1 MFKICV
7 FKVERYLYSMTNELQ
22 PWERFSAEELAAWVN
37 DMILHDFTGLLNLL
51 YRLDVSETRIRKLL
65 DEMQQ
70 ENAGKIIASVI
81 IERQLQKIKTK
92 QQFKQEGDIAEEDK
106 W

>member
-1 MFKICV
+1 MN
-7 FKVERYLYSMTNELQ
+7 NELQ
-22 PWERFSAEELAAWVN
+22 PWENLSVAQLTDYVN
-37 DMILHDFTGLLNLL
+37 DMIHHDFTGLLNLL
-51 YRLDVSETRIRKLL
+51 YRLDVSEIKVRKIL

-70 ENAGKIIASVI
+70 EDAGKIIAAVI

-92 QQFKQEGDIAEEDK
+92 QQFKQKGEIPEDEK

>member
-1 MFKICV
+1 MA
-7 FKVERYLYSMTNELQ
+7 NELQ
-22 PWERFSAEELAAWVN
+22 PWEHLSAEQLADYIN
-37 DMILHDFTGLLNLL
+37 EMILHDFTGLLNLL
-51 YRLDVSETRIRKLL
+51 YRLDVSETRVRKIL

-70 ENAGKIIASVI
+70 EDAGKIIAAVI

-92 QQFKQEGDIAEEDK
+92 QQFKQEGEIPEDEK

>member
-1 MFKICV
+1 M
-7 FKVERYLYSMTNELQ
+7 SNELQ
-22 PWERFSAEELAAWVN
+22 PWENLSAEELAAYVN
-37 DMILHDFTGLLNLL
+37 DMILHDFNGLMNLL
-51 YRLDVSETRIRKLL
+51 YRLDVSEDKIRKLL

-70 ENAGKIIASVI
+70 EDAGKIIAAII

-92 QQFKQEGDIAEEDK
+92 QQFKQEGDIPEEDR

>member
-1 MFKICV
+1 MG
-7 FKVERYLYSMTNELQ
+7 NELQ
-22 PWERFSAEELAAWVN
+22 PLENLSAGELAAYVN
-37 DMILHDFTGLLNLL
+37 DLILHDFNGLMNLL
-51 YRLDVSETRIRKLL
+51 YRLDVSEDKIRKLL

-70 ENAGKIIASVI
+70 EDAGKIIAAII

-92 QQFKQEGDIAEEDK
+92 QQFKQEGDIPEEDR

>member
-1 MFKICV
+1 M
-7 FKVERYLYSMTNELQ
+7 SNALQ
-22 PWERFSAEELAAWVN
+22 PWEHLTAEELAAYIN
-37 DMILHDFTGLLNLL
+37 ELILHDFTGLLNLL
-51 YRLDVSETRIRKLL
+51 YRLDVSEDKIRKLL

-70 ENAGKIIASVI
+70 EDAGKIIAAII

-92 QQFKQEGDIAEEDK
+92 QQFKQERDIPEEDR

>member
-1 MFKICV
+1 
-7 FKVERYLYSMTNELQ
+7 MTNELQ
-22 PWERFSAEELAAWVN
+22 PWESLSAGQLADYVN
-37 DMILHDFTGLLNLL
+37 EMILHDFTGLLNLL
-51 YRLDVSETRIRKLL
+51 YRLDVSETRVRTIL

-70 ENAGKIIASVI
+70 EDAGKIIAAVI

-92 QQFKQEGDIAEEDK
+92 QQYKQEGEIPEDEK

>member
-1 MFKICV
+1 
-7 FKVERYLYSMTNELQ
+7 L
-22 PWERFSAEELAAWVN
+22 
-37 DMILHDFTGLLNLL
+37 ILHDFNGLMNLL
-51 YRLDVSETRIRKLL
+51 YRLDVSEDKIRKLL

-70 ENAGKIIASVI
+70 EDAGKIIAAII

-92 QQFKQEGDIAEEDK
+92 QQFKQEGDIPEKDR

>member
-1 MFKICV
+1 M
-7 FKVERYLYSMTNELQ
+7 SNELQ
-22 PWERFSAEELAAWVN
+22 PWEHLSAEELAAYVN
-37 DMILHDFTGLLNLL
+37 EMILHDFTGLMNLL
-51 YRLDVSETRIRKLL
+51 YRLDVSEDKIRKLL

-70 ENAGKIIASVI
+70 EDAGKIIAAVI

-92 QQFKQEGDIAEEDK
+92 QQFKQKGDIPEEDR

>member
-1 MFKICV
+1 
-7 FKVERYLYSMTNELQ
+7 MTNELQ
-22 PWERFSAEELAAWVN
+22 PWEGLSAEQLADYVN

-51 YRLDVSETRIRKLL
+51 YRLDVSEPKLRKIL

-70 ENAGKIIASVI
+70 EDAGKIIAAVI
-81 IERQLQKIKTK
+81 IERQLQKLQTK
-92 QQFKQEGDIAEEDK
+92 QQFKQEGNIPEEDK

>member
-1 MFKICV
+1 M
-7 FKVERYLYSMTNELQ
+7 SNELQ
-22 PWERFSAEELAAWVN
+22 PWERLSPEELAAWVN
-37 DMILHDFTGLLNLL
+37 DKILYDFNGLLNTL

-65 DEMQQ
+65 LEIQDED
-70 ENAGKIIASVI
+70 AGKIIASII

-92 QQFKQEGDIAEEDK
+92 QQFKPEDNIPEEDK

>member
-1 MFKICV
+1 M
-7 FKVERYLYSMTNELQ
+7 SNELQ
-22 PWERFSAEELAAWVN
+22 PWEHLTAEELAAYIN
-37 DMILHDFTGLLNLL
+37 EMILHDFTGLMNLL
-51 YRLDVSETRIRKLL
+51 YRLDVSEDKIRKLL

-70 ENAGKIIASVI
+70 EDAGKIIAAII

-92 QQFKQEGDIAEEDK
+92 QQFKQEGDIPEKDR